1 MMDKIAKVC
10 ERRPRTIILI
20 AVLVTIF
27 MAYGVSK
34 ISVTTDFK
42 AFLPESY
49 PSVKTTLELENSF
62 GGTSYEMIL
71 LKADNFTNA
80 EVIRDVLSLENG
92 LISNPRL
99 DNYAETYISYTDY
112 VIQYIPNYEILPDNL
127 LEISVESLLESLLTN
142 PQTSTSITRLVTAD
156 ENAAVIYVYV
166 NTKLGKSE
174 LSDKTTIL
182 KNYVE
187 NFEKTHSELTAS
199 VGGSYSS
206 NNDIMG
212 IMNRD
217 NRVLI
222 PAALILVA
230 IILFLTFRRLSDIVL
245 CFMVV
250 GLGSMWAIGAMGHLR
265 LEFTM
270 VHIALV
276 PLLIGMGV
284 AYSIY
289 ILNRYYEGRGKGL
302 RAEKAVRVSVS
313 TIGVAVLMCMA
324 TTVIGFASF
333 SISDI
338 PPIQTLGILAGLGI
352 FFSFILATTLL
363 PSVIILRDKGKV
375 GKVNAIVAKRA
386 KSIDRGLS
394 IAATGAER
402 HRTLVVLVVAG
413 VVVLCAISALGL
425 STAMSFETFLPS
437 NVQSIKTQNEVAKLF
452 GGQSQI
458 FVLARGDVLN
468 PGSLIT
474 MYRFENAVLND
485 KNNQGK
491 LITGSLSL
499 ADMVYE
505 QALAMRE
512 NALQLTEPE
521 IEALVDNLRTTPQT
535 QTYMK
540 MLLANNN
547 EESVILFYINA
558 TTDKES
564 RQATEIV
571 RSHVP
576 EFTDELLNLNING
589 APAVGGE
596 PAILADILGSISSGM
611 IKTTVVA
618 IIVCFVVISIIF
630 GSLWLGGMCILP
642 VVLVV
647 TWELGTLRLL
657 GWSLD
662 VLTMGISAL
671 VIGAGI
677 DYSIQITYRFREE
690 WKSRGREPREALRTT
705 AMTTGASILA
715 AMTTTAGV
723 FAVLAL
729 SRMPAL
735 GRFGGL
741 TAIVIIYSFIAAFF
755 VLPSLIMF
763 YALRKKNLHATGSH

>member
-1 MMDKIAKVC
+1 MMDKIARVC
-10 ERRPRTIILI
+10 ERRPRTVILVAI
-20 AVLVTIF
+20 LVTIF
-27 MAYGVSK
+27 MAYGVTK
-34 ISVTTDFK
+34 VSVTTDFK
-42 AFLPESY
+42 SFLPESY

-71 LKADNFTNA
+71 LKADNFTNP
-80 EVIRDVLSLENG
+80 EIIRDVLSLENG

-99 DNYAETYISYTDY
+99 DNYAETYLSYVDY
-112 VIQYIPNYEILPDNL
+112 VIQYIPNYAVMPDNL
-127 LEISVESLLESLLTN
+127 LEISVESLLESFLTN
-142 PQTSTSITRLVTAD
+142 AQTSTSITRLITAD
-156 ENAAVIYVYV
+156 KKAAVIYVYV
-166 NTKLGKSE
+166 NTKLDRSE

-182 KNYVE
+182 REYVA

-206 NNDIMG
+206 NNDIMA

-222 PAALILVA
+222 PAAIIFVA
-230 IILFLTFRRLSDIVL
+230 IILFLTFRRFSDILL

-250 GLGSMWAIGAMGHLR
+250 GLGSTWAIGAMGHLG

-284 AYSIY
+284 GYSIY

-313 TIGVAVLMCMA
+313 TVGVAVLMCMA

-352 FFSFILATTLL
+352 FFAFILATTLL
-363 PSVIILRDKGKV
+363 PSVVILRDREKV
-375 GKVNAIVAKRA
+375 GKVKAIVAKRG
-386 KSIDRGLS
+386 KNIDRSLS
-394 IAATGAER
+394 TAATGAER
-402 HRTLVVLVVAG
+402 HRRLVVLVVAG
-413 VVVLCAISALGL
+413 IVILCTISAFGIG
-425 STAMSFETFLPS
+425 TTMSFKTFLPS
-437 NVQSIKTQNEVAKLF
+437 NVESITTQNEVAELF
-452 GGQSQI
+452 GGQSQL
-458 FVLARGDVLN
+458 FVLARGDILN
-468 PGSLIT
+468 PDSLMTI
-474 MYRFENAVLND
+474 YLFENTVIYD
-485 KNNQGK
+485 KNNQGQ

-499 ADMVYE
+499 ANMVYE
-505 QALAMRE
+505 RALAMGE
-512 NALQLTEPE
+512 NVLQLTEPAIAAIVE
-521 IEALVDNLRTTPQT
+521 NFRTTSST
-535 QTYMK
+535 QTYMD
-540 MLLANNN
+540 MLLTKDNK
-547 EESVILFYINA
+547 ESVILFYINA
-558 TTDKES
+558 NTDKEM

-576 EFTDELLNLNING
+576 EFNDELLNLNTNG

-596 PAILADILGSISSGM
+596 PAIIADILGSISSGM

-630 GSLWLGGMCILP
+630 GSLWLGAMCILP
-642 VVLVV
+642 VVLVI

-662 VLTMGISAL
+662 VLTMGISSL

-677 DYSIQITYRFREE
+677 DYSIQMTYRFREE
-690 WKSRGREPREALRTT
+690 WKNRGRKPREAIRTT

-755 VLPSLIMF
+755 VLPSIIMF
-763 YALRKKNLHATGSH
+763 YAIRKKKLHAPTVH